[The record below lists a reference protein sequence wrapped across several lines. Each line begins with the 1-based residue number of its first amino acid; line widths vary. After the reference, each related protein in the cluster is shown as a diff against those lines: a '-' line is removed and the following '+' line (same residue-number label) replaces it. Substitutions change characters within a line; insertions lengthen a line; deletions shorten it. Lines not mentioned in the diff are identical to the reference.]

1 MISAME
7 VRSKILRVENLGTI
21 VLILNIE
28 VRDILMKTVAYY

>member
-7 VRSKILRVENLGTI
+7 VRSKILRVENLGAI

>member
-7 VRSKILRVENLGTI
+7 VKSKILRVENLGAI